1 MATSIFNILFKDPSE
16 IQRELIRG
24 SSYKESVYKIYL
36 TLEKVDKIVRALI
49 LIGITSLGIILFNL
63 HGLFIG
69 KLTVQSIIIPTIV
82 AISSFKGATELD
94 KKFWNLHLQIFS
106 NFLFS
111 IFLWTK
117 INIYE
122 KWIDVFLKSKV

>member
-49 LIGITSLGIILFNL
+49 LIGITSLGIILSQKVIRTPL
-63 HGLFIG
+63 LF
-69 KLTVQSIIIPTIV
+69 
-82 AISSFKGATELD
+82 
-94 KKFWNLHLQIFS
+94 H
-106 NFLFS
+106 
-111 IFLWTK
+111 
-117 INIYE
+117 
-122 KWIDVFLKSKV
+122 